1 MVNVLIAEEVIKIET
16 GKERC
21 INMSKLMNNGESSM
35 QKLNSFERFTK
46 KAVWPAYVGCLLAFM
61 YAVFVRFYEA
71 AGGNIGFSDQLNDP
85 KSFYMASY
93 IAGVIIM
100 LCGFALLTLIKP
112 WGKVIPKW
120 VPLIGGRKVHRLI
133 LLIPTLIGTAF
144 LIAHGVSGMI
154 TKAMLLAGV
163 ITMNFP
169 AFAVVD
175 VDSLAIWDLLF
186 YEPWFVI
193 MGILAG
199 LTASHYAQAS
209 GVPLSAFRRCTLI
222 YLSLVFLL
230 TAFFVFAIIFDFG
243 KF

>member
-1 MVNVLIAEEVIKIET
+1 MNMNKIT
-16 GKERC
+16 
-21 INMSKLMNNGESSM
+21 NNGESSV
-35 QKLNSFERFTK
+35 QILNVFERFTK
-46 KAVWPAYVGCLLAFM
+46 KAVWPGYVGCLWAFM

-71 AGGNIGFSDQLNDP
+71 AGGKIGLSGQFNDP
-85 KSFYMASY
+85 KSVYMASY

-100 LCGFALLTLIKP
+100 LCGFALLLLIKP

-120 VPLIGGRKVHRLI
+120 VPLIGNRKIHRLI

-154 TKAMLLAGV
+154 TKALLLAGV
-163 ITMNFP
+163 ITINFP
-169 AFAVVD
+169 GWIVLD
-175 VDSLAIWDLLF
+175 VHSLAVWDLLF

-209 GVPLSAFRRCTLI
+209 GVSLSAFRRCTLI

-230 TAFFVFAIIFDFG
+230 TALFVFAIIFDFG
-243 KF
+243 KL